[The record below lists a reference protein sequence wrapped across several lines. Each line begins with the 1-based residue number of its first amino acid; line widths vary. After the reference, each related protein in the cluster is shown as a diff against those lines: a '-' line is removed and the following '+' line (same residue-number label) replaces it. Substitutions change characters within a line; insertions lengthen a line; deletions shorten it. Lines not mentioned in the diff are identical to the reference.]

1 MQLRQANAERNAQIY
16 SRRNDGLTLAAIAL
30 EFELSQETVRLTV
43 QQMDRRAMWG
53 EIERNAQCARLASLS
68 RAAAVRAR

>member
-1 MQLRQANAERNAQIY
+1 MRQANAERNAQIY

-30 EFELSQETVRLTV
+30 EFELSQETIRLTV
-43 QQMDRRAMWG
+43 QQMDRREMWR
-53 EIERNAQCARLASLS
+53 EIERNAQCARLAFLT